1 MATKKITQ
9 LRFFGDSNG
18 FLNTSDINAIYHQ
31 MDENQPNSLSSLDLS
46 SGDAFVDYVPIIQLG
61 IQALPGT
68 KFNLNANLDP
78 IIIGVSGM
86 YELDLTNS
94 SAVLTS
100 LTFDKDSLDQIEK
113 NPDGY
118 LIIDIVYD
126 DD

>member
-18 FLNTSDINAIYHQ
+18 FLNTSDVNAIYHQ

>member
-1 MATKKITQ
+1 
-9 LRFFGDSNG
+9 
-18 FLNTSDINAIYHQ
+18 

-46 SGDAFVDYVPIIQLG
+46 SGDAFVDYTAKGIVQLG

-78 IIIGVSGM
+78 VVIGVSGM

-94 SAVLTS
+94 SGVLTS
-100 LTFDKDSLDQIEK
+100 LNFEKDSLDQIDK

-118 LIIDIVYD
+118 LMIDIVYQED
-126 DD
+126 

>member
-18 FLNTSDINAIYHQ
+18 FLNTSDVNAIYHQ

-100 LTFDKDSLDQIEK
+100 LTFDKDSLDQIDK

-118 LIIDIVYD
+118 LIIDIVYND
-126 DD
+126 D